1 MYTQSLNSGGRAA
14 QRLNQ
19 HFYFIRFLHG
29 DEVMKKINAKVAMP
43 VNVIVNTMDKSRD
56 RWAQIQNGT
65 TGEVLH
71 TGQPSYIRRV
81 AKARYNA
88 SAKI

>member
-1 MYTQSLNSGGRAA
+1 
-14 QRLNQ
+14 
-19 HFYFIRFLHG
+19 
-29 DEVMKKINAKVAMP
+29 MKNVNAKFAVP
-43 VNVIVNTMDKSRD
+43 VKVVVNTMDKNRD
-56 RWAQIQNGT
+56 RWAQIQHGA

-88 SAKI
+88 AAKI

>member
-1 MYTQSLNSGGRAA
+1 
-14 QRLNQ
+14 
-19 HFYFIRFLHG
+19 
-29 DEVMKKINAKVAMP
+29 MKNVNAKFAVP
-43 VNVIVNTMDKSRD
+43 VRVVVNTMDKNRD

>member
-1 MYTQSLNSGGRAA
+1 
-14 QRLNQ
+14 
-19 HFYFIRFLHG
+19 
-29 DEVMKKINAKVAMP
+29 MKNINAKFAVP
-43 VNVIVNTMDKSRD
+43 VRVVVNTMDKSRD

-88 SAKI
+88 AAKI